1 MNGLNAMIN
10 LTGNFGFIGLLN
22 TAENLALTDD
32 ELWRPLA
39 RALGALRDVV
49 PAAPAP
55 HRAVALV
62 LGLGGGALRVVVAAA
77 LCAHVAVSLVPC
89 AKAAKDTVG
98 ARDLF
103 VAALG
108 PDRGRALGARAERA
122 LGAAYA
128 AQRPWRLCNYQAK
141 FGAMH
146 DYRWEVVLEA
156 SRDGRAW
163 QPYEWKY
170 KLNAGGRGVA
180 LWLHLPRLDWRVWF
194 LPLYARRALRR

>member
-1 MNGLNAMIN
+1 MGMNGLNAMIN

-128 AQRPWRLCNYQAK
+128 AQRP
-141 FGAMH
+141 
-146 DYRWEVVLEA
+146 
-156 SRDGRAW
+156 
-163 QPYEWKY
+163 
-170 KLNAGGRGVA
+170 
-180 LWLHLPRLDWRVWF
+180 
-194 LPLYARRALRR
+194 